1 MIQLAVC
8 DSWRRCGKRSWV
20 GSILIVNLCL
30 PVRTSSKTEF
40 SSFSPSSEK
49 LRIEISFHSG
59 IKVSKLRHQ
68 KDHQGKWIL
77 TGPCSR
83 DAFHQ
88 HWHNVRMVRN
98 TALLAAA
105 GTISG
110 THIEK
115 DLLELG
121 TKGYTPY
128 LHLVTWDV
136 QVDIGWDQKYI
147 EFLFL
152 WC

>member
-1 MIQLAVC
+1 
-8 DSWRRCGKRSWV
+8 
-20 GSILIVNLCL
+20 
-30 PVRTSSKTEF
+30 
-40 SSFSPSSEK
+40 
-49 LRIEISFHSG
+49 
-59 IKVSKLRHQ
+59 
-68 KDHQGKWIL
+68 
-77 TGPCSR
+77 
-83 DAFHQ
+83 
-88 HWHNVRMVRN
+88 MVRN

-136 QVDIGWDQKYI
+136 QVDIS
-147 EFLFL
+147 
-152 WC
+152 